1 MMRYAELS
9 TVCDAIEERWTDTRW
24 RSSTQTRDWTA
35 TTRQSAELRAAVH
48 ELVKQITLHRATL
61 RGKLEEYRAELG
73 PLEEELDRG
82 TFASFADLETDADDL
97 P

>member
-1 MMRYAELS
+1 MDGYAG
-9 TVCDAIEERWTDTRW
+9 DRRANADGGP
-24 RSSTQTRDWTA
+24 A
-35 TTRQSAELRAAVH
+35 GAASAELEAAVH

-73 PLEEELDRG
+73 PLEEELDRDG